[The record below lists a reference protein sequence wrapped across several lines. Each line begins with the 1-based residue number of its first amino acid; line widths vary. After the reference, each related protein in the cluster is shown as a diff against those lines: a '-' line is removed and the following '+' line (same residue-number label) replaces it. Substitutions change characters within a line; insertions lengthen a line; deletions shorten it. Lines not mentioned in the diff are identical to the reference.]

1 MVEQNGIEPVGP
13 EAECSSTGPSRK
25 AGRRSWMANISARL
39 HTENK
44 QLCPPSPP
52 SDSVPT
58 RPRGDTSH
66 HEATSPVAEIWQSSQ
81 QRSKCVLRTP
91 LDVQPN
97 TSDVPKAAVESAGS
111 ESEFV
116 SCTDEVSLK
125 AFLERI
131 RQERGTEP
139 LELFTVC
146 FGERGVDLNVH
157 IKGELVLSLLV

>member
-1 MVEQNGIEPVGP
+1 
-13 EAECSSTGPSRK
+13 
-25 AGRRSWMANISARL
+25 
-39 HTENK
+39 
-44 QLCPPSPP
+44 
-52 SDSVPT
+52 
-58 RPRGDTSH
+58 
-66 HEATSPVAEIWQSSQ
+66 
-81 QRSKCVLRTP
+81 

-157 IKGELVLSLLV
+157 IKGELVLSLLYGLHFLLYFLPQSLLLRGRIEG